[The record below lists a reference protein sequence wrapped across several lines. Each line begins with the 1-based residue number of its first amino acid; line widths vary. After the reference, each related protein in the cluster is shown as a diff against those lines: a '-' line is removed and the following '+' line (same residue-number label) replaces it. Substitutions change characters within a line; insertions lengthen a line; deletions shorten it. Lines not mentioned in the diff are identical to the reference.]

1 MSPAPALGSD
11 AKRRTERC
19 AMSEHLR
26 LRRALAAA
34 IILMILTSCGG
45 TSTTSLSET
54 SPTLVAPTVSG
65 IAPEPRPASPT
76 DTVPAPLPTAG
87 STAPTASAA
96 PATPAVGFPVADW
109 PTYHRDNTR
118 AGVVTGAPNPQRLTE
133 AWRQSLDGAVYAEP
147 LVVSGRV
154 VVATEANSLYAL
166 AARTGQI
173 QWRTTVGTPVRLAD
187 LPCGN
192 IDPLG
197 ITGTPVYDPH
207 TGLVFAVAE
216 IGGPA
221 HVLVGVD
228 VQTGA
233 VKVRRSADPPGMAPG
248 AQQQRAALALAGSR
262 VYIAYGGLYGDC
274 GNYHGWVVAAQTDG
288 HGPLLAYQVPT
299 TREGGIWAPS
309 GPALDAAGALYVS
322 VGNGEAT
329 SGSWDHSD
337 AVLRLSATLQL
348 EDGFAPAT
356 WPQDNAADAD
366 LGSTGPLLLPNGW
379 VFAAGKSG
387 QGYLLH
393 AGALGGVDGQA
404 WAGVICSAYG
414 GAAALGTS
422 LFVPCAD
429 GLRQAQLDP
438 AGQLTLGW
446 QAPRQISGSPIVGG
460 HTVYALDP
468 HGTLYALDSATGAV
482 RASMAIGPTSR
493 FATPTLAGD
502 QVLIGTLTGVSA
514 VTIG

>member
-26 LRRALAAA
+26 LWRALAAA

-166 AARTGQI
+166 DARTGQI
-173 QWRTTVGTPVRLAD
+173 QWRTNLGAPVRARD

-197 ITGTPVYDPH
+197 ITGTPVYDPRA
-207 TGLVFAVAE
+207 GLIFAVAE
-216 IGGPA
+216 VSGPA
-221 HVLVGVD
+221 HVLVGVEL
-228 VQTGA
+228 QTGA
-233 VKVRRSADPPGMAPG
+233 VKVRRSADPPGADPV
-248 AQQQRAALALAGSR
+248 AHQQRAALALAGSLI
-262 VYIAYGGLYGDC
+262 YIAYGGLFGDC
-274 GNYHGWVVAAQTDG
+274 GNYHGWVVAAPTDG
-288 HGPLLAYQVPT
+288 GGSLLAFQVPT
-299 TREGGIWAPS
+299 AREGGIWAPS
-309 GPALDAAGALYVS
+309 GPAIDPAGKLYVS

-337 AVLRLSATLQL
+337 SVLRLSPTLQL
-348 EDGFAPAT
+348 EDGFAPTT
-356 WPQDNAADAD
+356 WPSDNAADAD
-366 LGSTGPLLLPNGW
+366 LGSMGQVLLHHGW
-379 VFAAGKSG
+379 IFAAGKSG
-387 QGYLLH
+387 QG
-393 AGALGGVDGQA
+393 
-404 WAGVICSAYG
+404 
-414 GAAALGTS
+414 
-422 LFVPCAD
+422 
-429 GLRQAQLDP
+429 
-438 AGQLTLGW
+438 
-446 QAPRQISGSPIVGG
+446 
-460 HTVYALDP
+460 
-468 HGTLYALDSATGAV
+468 
-482 RASMAIGPTSR
+482 
-493 FATPTLAGD
+493 
-502 QVLIGTLTGVSA
+502 
-514 VTIG
+514 